1 MLKVSRYEVRVGYF
15 RTPQVGS
22 GLGMKHFLGDRPKL
36 QECWENI
43 KREITSILNVDLPL
57 NALDYISGC
66 MSRSILS
73 GTRETFVND

>member
-22 GLGMKHFLGDRPKL
+22 GLGMKHILGERPKL
-36 QECWENI
+36 QKCWENI
-43 KREITSILNVDLPL
+43 KREITSILNADLPL
-57 NALDYISGC
+57 NALDYILGC
-66 MSRSILS
+66 MARSILS